1 MQGTEGAEFVE
12 GLELEGVDL
21 VIEKGQEKLVE
32 SYSAFMDPWG
42 LFPSKLEESL
52 KEKGITHLFVVG
64 LGMFL
69 GTEGRLMLER
79 RIIVL
84 RVRVW
89 MLRG

>member
-12 GLELEGVDL
+12 GLELEGMEL

-32 SYSAFMDPWG
+32 SYSAFTDPWG
-42 LFPSKLEESL
+42 LFPSKLEEVL

-69 GTEGRLMLER
+69 GQRG
-79 RIIVL
+79 VL
-84 RVRVW
+84 I
-89 MLRG
+89 L